1 MMTTVATPIAPVA
14 TMNRKS
20 MSIID
25 AASLPDHT
33 SPVPGPEKNER
44 IWLHR
49 LFNRN
54 MFYSAKIGKTPL
66 PFAFPEE

>member
-25 AASLPDHT
+25 AASFPNHA
-33 SPVPGPEKNER
+33 SPVSGPEKIEH
-44 IWLHR
+44 IWLNR

-54 MFYSAKIGKTPL
+54 MFYSAKIGKAPL
-66 PFAFPEE
+66 PFAFLEV